1 MNVSSREGNM
11 LKFVTKVI
19 PISVLCGSVFFSFS
33 DVLAETAEEKG
44 LAIAIESDVRGQGW
58 TDSSVTL
65 QMLLSNRHGETSTRE
80 LRIKSLEVIDAE
92 LGDKSLTVFDK
103 PRDVKGTAFLSFTRT
118 SEPDDQ
124 WLYLPALKR
133 VKRISSANKSGP
145 FMGSEF
151 SYEDMSSQEVAKY
164 TYKWLRDEACGEIS
178 CFVIEQYPVYEN
190 SGYKRRIVWIDQENY
205 IPWTIEFYDRKDS
218 LLKTMTF
225 GDYQLYLDKYW
236 RAQKMFVENHLTGKS
251 TTLVFKDY
259 ALGSGL
265 DQSEFNR
272 NALSRVR

>member
-1 MNVSSREGNM
+1 MSRRLLQMFGVF
-11 LKFVTKVI
+11 LFLGTVI
-19 PISVLCGSVFFSFS
+19 CLPR
-33 DVLAETAEEKG
+33 DMWAETAEEKG
-44 LAIAIESDVRGQGW
+44 LAIALESDGRGQGW
-58 TDSSVTL
+58 SDSSVTL
-65 QMLLSNRHGETSTRE
+65 QMVLTNRHGETSTRE
-80 LRIKSLEVIDAE
+80 LRIKSLEVIDAQ
-92 LGDKSLTVFDK
+92 LGDKSLTVFDQ
-103 PRDVKGTAFLSFTRT
+103 PRDVKGTAFLSFTRI

-164 TYKWLRDEACGEIS
+164 TYKWLRDEPCGDLL

-265 DQSEFNR
+265 DPSEFNR
-272 NALSRVR
+272 NSLSRVR

>member
-1 MNVSSREGNM
+1 M

-19 PISVLCGSVFFSFS
+19 PVSVLCGSVFFSFS

-65 QMLLSNRHGETSTRE
+65 QLLLTNRHGETSTRE
-80 LRIKSLEVIDAE
+80 LRIKSLEVIDSQ

-103 PRDVKGTAFLSFTRT
+103 PRDVKGTAFLSFTRI

-164 TYKWLRDEACGEIS
+164 TYKWLRDESCGEIS

>member
-1 MNVSSREGNM
+1 M
-11 LKFVTKVI
+11 LKILATV
-19 PISVLCGSVFFSFS
+19 ISVMFLSGLIFFSKA
-33 DVLAETAEEKG
+33 DVSAETAEEKG
-44 LAIAIESDVRGQGW
+44 LAIALEADLRDQGW

-65 QMLLSNRHGETSTRE
+65 QMILKNRHGETSTRE
-80 LRIKSLEVIDAE
+80 LRIKSLEVIDTQ
-92 LGDKSLTVFDK
+92 LGDKSLTVFDQ
-103 PRDVKGTAFLSFTRT
+103 PRDVKGTAFLSFTRV

-164 TYKWLRDEACGEIS
+164 TYKWLRDEPCGALS

-190 SGYKRRIVWIDQENY
+190 SGYKRRIAWIDQDHY

-236 RAQKMFVENHLTGKS
+236 RAQKMFVTNHLTGKS
-251 TTLVFKDY
+251 TTLVFKNY
-259 ALGSGL
+259 ALGLGL
-265 DQSEFNR
+265 DQSECNR
-272 NALSRVR
+272 NSLSRVR

>member
-1 MNVSSREGNM
+1 M
-11 LKFVTKVI
+11 LKRLLQLMAVFLVGGTVM
-19 PISVLCGSVFFSFS
+19 SGSQHVW
-33 DVLAETAEEKG
+33 AETAEEKG
-44 LAIAIESDVRGQGW
+44 LAIALEADGRDQGW
-58 TDSSVTL
+58 SDSSVTL
-65 QMLLSNRHGETSTRE
+65 QMLLTNRHGETSTRE
-80 LRIKSLEVIDAE
+80 LRIKSLEVIDE
-92 LGDKSLTVFDK
+92 QLGDKSLTVFDQ
-103 PRDVKGTAFLSFTRT
+103 PRDVKGTAFLSFTRIK
-118 SEPDDQ
+118 EPDDQ
-124 WLYLPALKR
+124 WLYLPALER

-164 TYKWLRDEACGEIS
+164 TYKWLRDESCGDAL

-190 SGYKRRIVWIDQENY
+190 SGYKRRIVWIDKENY

-225 GDYQLYLDKYW
+225 SDYRLYLDKYW

-251 TTLVFKDY
+251 TSLVFKNY